1 MSGTERI
8 SLDAFRD
15 KGSVEAVAA
24 GRGLRPATIYGHLT
38 KAVAL
43 GHVSAAEVTGLSRGQ
58 LSRIEDCLGSRRGKA
73 SLGAAV
79 EALDGEFGY
88 EILRCVQAQMMR
100 ERSEQA

>member
-1 MSGTERI
+1 G
-8 SLDAFRD
+8 
-15 KGSVEAVAA
+15 
-24 GRGLRPATIYGHLT
+24 YLT